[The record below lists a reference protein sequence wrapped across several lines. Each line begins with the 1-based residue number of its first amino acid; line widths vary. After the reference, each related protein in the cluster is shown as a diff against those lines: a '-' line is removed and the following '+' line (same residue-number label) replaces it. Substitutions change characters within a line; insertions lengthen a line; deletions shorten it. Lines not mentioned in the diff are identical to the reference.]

1 MSALLDV
8 IIPVFLII
16 GFGYCTVLTKL
27 FSTNTIDG
35 LMKFTQNFAIPVLLF
50 DAIAKV
56 DLINVFNVD
65 LFFSFYLG
73 ATIGFLL
80 GFFGSYYLFNR
91 PLEDSVVIGF
101 CCLFSNTVMLGIPI
115 TERAYGED
123 ALQHNFAIVSVHAPF
138 CYFLGITVME
148 LVKSSEKDLNKNIF
162 TILKAMFSNALV
174 VGIMLGFIV
183 NILEINLAKSI
194 QASIDMIT
202 AVALPAALFGMGG
215 VLYQYRPQGDIGPI
229 IMVCAISLII
239 HPAVVWF
246 AGRSFDLTDMQ
257 IRSAVITAAM
267 APGINT
273 YVFANIYGKAKL
285 SFSINICK
293 NISVYTR
300 GHCSCN
306 NGRSYLHIS

>member
-16 GFGYCTVLTKL
+16 GCGYCTVWTKL
-27 FSTNTIDG
+27 FSLDTIDG
-35 LMKFTQNFAIPVLLF
+35 LMRFTQNFAIPVLLF

-56 DLINVFNVD
+56 DLVTVFDLD

-80 GFFGSYYLFNR
+80 GFFGSYYLFSR

-101 CCLFSNTVMLGIPI
+101 CCLFSNTVMLGLPI

-123 ALQHNFAIVSVHAPF
+123 ALRHNFAIVSIHAPF

-148 LVKSSEKDLNKNIF
+148 LVRSSEKNLKRNSIV
-162 TILKAMFSNALV
+162 ILKAMFSNALV
-174 VGIMLGFIV
+174 LGIMLGFLV
-183 NILEINLAKSI
+183 NISEIQLANSI
-194 QASIDMIT
+194 QSSIDMIT

-215 VLYQYRPQGDIGPI
+215 VIYQYRPQGDIGPI
-229 IMVCAISLII
+229 IMVCAVSLII
-239 HPAVVWF
+239 HPTVVWF
-246 AGRSFDLTDMQ
+246 SGLNFDLSKTQ
-257 IRSAVITAAM
+257 LRSAVITAAM

-273 YVFANIYGKAKL
+273 YVFASMYGSAKRVASTGVLVSTTL
-285 SFSINICK
+285 SIGSIWVWL
-293 NISVYTR
+293 S
-300 GHCSCN
+300 
-306 NGRSYLHIS
+306 LLP

>member
-16 GFGYCTVLTKL
+16 GFGYCTVWTKL
-27 FSTNTIDG
+27 FSTDTIDG

-56 DLINVFNVD
+56 DLINVFNVN

-101 CCLFSNTVMLGIPI
+101 CCLFSNTVMLGLPI

-123 ALQHNFAIVSVHAPF
+123 ALRHNFAIVSIHAPF

-148 LVKSSEKDLNKNIF
+148 LVKSSEKDLKKNIV

-183 NILEINLAKSI
+183 NIFEINLAQSI

-215 VLYQYRPQGDIGPI
+215 ILHQYRPQGDIGPI

-239 HPAVVWF
+239 HPAVVWL
-246 AGRSFDLTDMQ
+246 AGRNFELTDTQ
-257 IRSAVITAAM
+257 LRSAVITAAM

-273 YVFANIYGKAKL
+273 YVFAHIYGKAKRVASTGVLL
-285 SFSINICK
+285 STAFSIGTIWVWL
-293 NISVYTR
+293 S
-300 GHCSCN
+300 
-306 NGRSYLHIS
+306 LLP

>member
-1 MSALLDV
+1 MAALLDV

-16 GFGYCTVLTKL
+16 GCGYCTVWTKL
-27 FSTNTIDG
+27 FSLDTIDG
-35 LMKFTQNFAIPVLLF
+35 LMRFTQNFAIPVLLF

-56 DLINVFNVD
+56 DLVTVFDLD

-80 GFFGSYYLFNR
+80 GFFGSYYLFSR

-101 CCLFSNTVMLGIPI
+101 CCLFSNTVMLGLPI

-123 ALQHNFAIVSVHAPF
+123 ALRHNFAIVSIHAPF

-148 LVKSSEKDLNKNIF
+148 LVRSSEKNLKGNILV
-162 TILKAMFSNALV
+162 ILKAMFSNALV
-174 VGIMLGFIV
+174 VGIMLGFLV
-183 NILEINLAKSI
+183 NLSEIQVAKSI
-194 QASIDMIT
+194 QSSIDMIN

-229 IMVCAISLII
+229 IMVCAVSLII
-239 HPAVVWF
+239 HPAIVCLSGLNF
-246 AGRSFDLTDMQ
+246 GLTETQ
-257 IRSAVITAAM
+257 LRSAVITAAM

-273 YVFANIYGKAKL
+273 YVFANMYGKAKRVASTGVLVATSL
-285 SFSINICK
+285 SIGTIWLWLSLL
-293 NISVYTR
+293 T
-300 GHCSCN
+300 
-306 NGRSYLHIS
+306 

>member
-16 GFGYCTVLTKL
+16 GCGYCTVWTKL
-27 FSTNTIDG
+27 FSLDTIDG
-35 LMKFTQNFAIPVLLF
+35 LMRFTQNFAIPVLLF

-56 DLINVFNVD
+56 DLVTVFDLN

-80 GFFGSYYLFNR
+80 GFFGSYYLFSR

-101 CCLFSNTVMLGIPI
+101 CCLFSNTVMLGLPI

-123 ALQHNFAIVSVHAPF
+123 ALRHNFAIVSIHAPF

-148 LVKSSEKDLNKNIF
+148 LVRSSEKNLKRNS
-162 TILKAMFSNALV
+162 TVILKAMFSNALV
-174 VGIMLGFIV
+174 VGITLGFLV
-183 NILEINLAKSI
+183 NISEIQLANSI
-194 QASIDMIT
+194 QSSIDMIT

-215 VLYQYRPQGDIGPI
+215 VIYQYRPQGDIGPI
-229 IMVCAISLII
+229 IMVCAVSLII
-239 HPAVVWF
+239 HPTVVWF
-246 AGRSFDLTDMQ
+246 SGLNFDLSKTQ
-257 IRSAVITAAM
+257 LRSAVITAAM

-273 YVFANIYGKAKL
+273 YVFASMYGRAKRVASTGVLVSTAL
-285 SFSINICK
+285 SIGSIWVWL
-293 NISVYTR
+293 S
-300 GHCSCN
+300 
-306 NGRSYLHIS
+306 LLP

>member
-16 GFGYCTVLTKL
+16 GFGYCTVWTKL
-27 FSTNTIDG
+27 FSTDTIDG

-56 DLINVFNVD
+56 DLINVFNVN

-101 CCLFSNTVMLGIPI
+101 CCLFSNTVMLGLPI

-123 ALQHNFAIVSVHAPF
+123 ALRHNFAIVSIHAPF

-148 LVKSSEKDLNKNIF
+148 LVKSSEKDLKKNIV

-174 VGIMLGFIV
+174 VGITLGFIV
-183 NILEINLAKSI
+183 NIFEIKLAQSI

-215 VLYQYRPQGDIGPI
+215 ILYQYRPQGDIGPI

-239 HPAVVWF
+239 HPAVVWL
-246 AGRSFDLTDMQ
+246 AGRNFELTDTQ
-257 IRSAVITAAM
+257 LRSAVITAAM

-273 YVFANIYGKAKL
+273 YVFAHIYGKAKRVASTGVLL
-285 SFSINICK
+285 STAFSIGTIWVWL
-293 NISVYTR
+293 S
-300 GHCSCN
+300 
-306 NGRSYLHIS
+306 LLP

>member
-16 GFGYCTVLTKL
+16 GCGYCTVWTKL
-27 FSTNTIDG
+27 FSLDTIDG
-35 LMKFTQNFAIPVLLF
+35 LMRFTQNFAIPVLLF

-56 DLINVFNVD
+56 DLVTVFDLN

-80 GFFGSYYLFNR
+80 GFFGSYYLFSR

-101 CCLFSNTVMLGIPI
+101 CCLFSNTVMLGLPI

-123 ALQHNFAIVSVHAPF
+123 ALRHNFAIVSIHAPF

-148 LVKSSEKDLNKNIF
+148 LVRSSEKNLKGNILV
-162 TILKAMFSNALV
+162 ILKAMFSNALV
-174 VGIMLGFIV
+174 VGIMLGFLV
-183 NILEINLAKSI
+183 NISEIQLANSI
-194 QASIDMIT
+194 QSSIDMIT

-215 VLYQYRPQGDIGPI
+215 VLYQYRPHGDIGPI
-229 IMVCAISLII
+229 IMVCAVSLII
-239 HPAVVWF
+239 HPTVVWF
-246 AGRSFDLTDMQ
+246 SGLNFDLSKTQ
-257 IRSAVITAAM
+257 LRSAVITAAM

-273 YVFANIYGKAKL
+273 YVFANIYGRAQRVASTGVLVSTAL
-285 SFSINICK
+285 SIGSIWVWL
-293 NISVYTR
+293 S
-300 GHCSCN
+300 
-306 NGRSYLHIS
+306 LLP